1 MLSPPGTDLR
11 KIESMNAV
19 YAPSPN
25 KVLLGIAFALAVS
38 GVFFE
43 GCASTP
49 SAVQHPEPSRDSDSP
64 GVRSLRWLDSADPH
78 RDLNDALA
86 RGDTRFVG
94 VYGYT
99 AVIPG
104 VERSEVIRH
113 GVRYRRGTSDALEG
127 REHARL
133 NRLAF
138 EYARQYNE
146 TLAKHLK
153 R

>member
-1 MLSPPGTDLR
+1 
-11 KIESMNAV
+11 MNAV
-19 YAPSPN
+19 HASSPI
-25 KVLLGIAFALAVS
+25 KVLLRFAFALAVS
-38 GVFFE
+38 GVFLA
-43 GCASTP
+43 GCASRSP
-49 SAVQHPEPSRDSDSP
+49 AVQHPEPSHDSDSP

-78 RDLNDALA
+78 RDLNDSLA

-99 AVIPG
+99 TVIPG
-104 VERSEVIRH
+104 VERSGAFRH
-113 GVRYRRGTSDALEG
+113 GVRYLRGTSDALES

-138 EYARQYNE
+138 EYARRYNQM
-146 TLAKHLK
+146 LAEHLK